1 MLRTKWPITLI
12 ALVVLGLLL
21 AACGQGGTTG
31 GDGLRGNLTIAGSSA
46 LQPLVDQAAQVFQR
60 ANPNVRITVS
70 AGGSGAGRTNVC
82 RGSIDIGTSDV
93 PLSQEEKQ
101 SLNCADAVETVVAV
115 QAFGAAANPQ
125 GPGDVKALSREQLAS
140 IFSGKITNWSE
151 VGGTDQRIVVI
162 NRAAGSGTRAQM
174 ANYLFDGD
182 DSQFTTGA
190 AEVDSSQ
197 TVVNNI
203 RQTPGAISYLGFAF
217 LDDGGMV
224 PFNVLDDASQVIEL
238 TEANVATGKW
248 PIGGPGF
255 GITKGP
261 PSELEQAFLNFMT
274 GAEFA
279 KDPIWE
285 NLGFVSPALGSA
297 GSR

>member
-1 MLRTKWPITLI
+1 MLRKGMPIVLI
-12 ALVVLGLLL
+12 ALVGLSLL
-21 AACGQGGTTG
+21 PVACGQGGTTG
-31 GDGLRGNLTIAGSSA
+31 GDGLRGNMTIAGSSA

-60 ANPNVRITVS
+60 ENAAVRITVS
-70 AGGSGAGRTNVC
+70 AGGSGAGRANVC
-82 RGSIDIGTSDV
+82 KGTIDIGTSDV
-93 PLSQEEKQ
+93 PLSEEEKQ

-125 GPGDVKALSREQLAS
+125 GPGDVKALSREQLVG

-174 ANYLFDGD
+174 ANYLFNGD
-182 DSQFTTGA
+182 DSQFATGA
-190 AEVDSSQ
+190 AEVDANQ

-217 LDDGGMV
+217 LGDAGIV
-224 PFNVLDDASQVIEL
+224 AFNVLDDAGQVVEL
-238 TEANVATGKW
+238 SEANIAAGKW

-261 PSELEQAFLNFMT
+261 PSELEQAFLNFIT
-274 GAEFA
+274 SAEFA
-279 KDPIWE
+279 NDPIWQ
-285 NLGFVSPALGSA
+285 NLGFVSPALKAA